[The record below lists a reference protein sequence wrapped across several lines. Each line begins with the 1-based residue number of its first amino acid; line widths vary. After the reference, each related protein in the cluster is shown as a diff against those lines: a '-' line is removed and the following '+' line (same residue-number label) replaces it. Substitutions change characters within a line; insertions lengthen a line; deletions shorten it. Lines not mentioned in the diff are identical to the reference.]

1 MSDKKTTTNLTIYM
15 IGNINYRSINRN
27 TYGYH
32 YGRQIIRLLAEHSCT
47 FNSEC
52 EKNRNDQNDIIGYT
66 IEHWFNGVV
75 CTC

>member
-1 MSDKKTTTNLTIYM
+1 MSDKKKTNLTMYM

-47 FNSEC
+47 FNSAC
-52 EKNRNDQNDIIGYT
+52 
-66 IEHWFNGVV
+66 
-75 CTC
+75 